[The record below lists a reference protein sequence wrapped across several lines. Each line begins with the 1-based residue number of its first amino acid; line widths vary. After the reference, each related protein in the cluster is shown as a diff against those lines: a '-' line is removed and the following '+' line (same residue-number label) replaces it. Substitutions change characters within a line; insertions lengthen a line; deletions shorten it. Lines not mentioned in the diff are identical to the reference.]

1 MSEFSVR
8 LENTLKQVL
17 GNLQIILG
25 DLAIP
30 LAIILGPEGYIKS
43 HLQLSKQIKKKKV
56 NVNSKGGIG
65 TSFS

>member
-25 DLAIP
+25 DLAI
-30 LAIILGPEGYIKS
+30 LLVIILRPEGYIKS
-43 HLQLSKQIKKKKV
+43 HLFNTWIIAIKHDV
-56 NVNSKGGIG
+56 VY
-65 TSFS
+65 